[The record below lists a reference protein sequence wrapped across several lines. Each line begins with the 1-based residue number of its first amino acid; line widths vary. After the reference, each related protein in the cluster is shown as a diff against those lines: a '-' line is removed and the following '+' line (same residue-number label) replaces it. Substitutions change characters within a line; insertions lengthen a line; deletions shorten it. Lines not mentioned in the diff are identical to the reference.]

1 MLLGAMGM
9 VWCGEKYVLG
19 RIIRTI
25 SILINIR
32 NKKKKLVIYEELYQ
46 LCNLRKVG
54 DKRRKF
60 ES

>member
-1 MLLGAMGM
+1 MGM